1 MLLLLPLLPP
11 LLLLLLLSVL
21 PPPVFPAGGC
31 PGIRACQD
39 LCHRSAAA
47 KHYGGILSLDLGSAP
62 CWGGSR
68 VGHTEPGWGCIVGG
82 CPLTLE
88 DLDHDGRSLSKWVEV
103 EASTCDLLRYRDGNE
118 VRAAGCSLDGTVRA
132 KYMASP
138 PRGESRRVAVNFGER
153 AVPGEDDTTVSD
165 APVGGLKS
173 ATKASIEVLGYRET
187 DSAKGV
193 FRSALRTMLSHALP
207 DAAGKPYPRA
217 LVALQ
222 DMKDVGS
229 GAGDAGVEVQVVV
242 FAASELLAKGTAA
255 RFDALRAAGGA
266 GLAEDLQKHL
276 AAAGGAGGAAGKAL
290 KAQGAV
296 SVAIVGKATVSTQR
310 AELDED
316 KAYRTNTTL
325 LKCPGCVGGDNGN
338 LTVSLDTFMD
348 APVEVE
354 LADPPVK
361 RYKAGAK
368 KEKSKVERRKA
379 VGGEDGERVAE
390 GKLLLR

>member
-1 MLLLLPLLPP
+1 M
-11 LLLLLLLSVL
+11 
-21 PPPVFPAGGC
+21 
-31 PGIRACQD
+31 
-39 LCHRSAAA
+39 
-47 KHYGGILSLDLGSAP
+47 
-62 CWGGSR
+62 
-68 VGHTEPGWGCIVGG
+68 GHTEPGWGCIVGG

-118 VRAAGCSLDGTVRA
+118 IRAAGCSLDGTVRA

-173 ATKASIEVLGYRET
+173 ATKASIEVLGYRAT
-187 DSAKGV
+187 YSAKGV

-255 RFDALRAAGGA
+255 RFNALRAAGGA

-276 AAAGGAGGAAGKAL
+276 AAAAGGAGGAGGKAL

-296 SVAIVGKATVSTQR
+296 SVAIVGAARVSTQR

-316 KAYRTNTTL
+316 KAYRANTTL
-325 LKCPGCVGGDNGN
+325 LKCPGCVGGDNGTLN
-338 LTVSLDTFMD
+338 VSSDTFMD

-361 RYKAGAK
+361 KYKAGAK

-379 VGGEDGERVAE
+379 VGGEDGDSLSLLELVALAMPNIAGDQPDGPVDEKEDGGEAEGREGGERVAE
-390 GKLLLR
+390 GKLSLR